1 MSNKYSPNSR
11 KYLMDA
17 LGLQSQHWAYE
28 ARYAE
33 AHLWKDNRVNLGA
46 DELQLQ
52 NQVPLQPS
60 PLSANPIL

>member
-1 MSNKYSPNSR
+1 MSNKYSPYSR

-17 LGLQSQHWAYE
+17 LGLQSQHWACV

-52 NQVPLQPS
+52 NQVPLQPN